1 MVSIQR
7 KYRNIYMDNLPI
19 HITLDDEVNDKTS
32 IQKGFKALVSHVK
45 KKRTSLG
52 IDNNET
58 NVVKKWNN
66 LKLLIFNYKEAHTE
80 CRELNNFFDR
90 LLTIIALIMS
100 FITTFLL
107 AIKDIQTD
115 TNPYIYIIECVTSG
129 IATLMVGLTNAYDN
143 AGKREI
149 HNNVVIKLRNLA
161 LTTQQLSEIE
171 ENRNDLVKYQE
182 CYSKFIE
189 ALGTTYIYEEVR
201 KKYGLDKKYLL
212 GFN

>member
-1 MVSIQR
+1 ME
-7 KYRNIYMDNLPI
+7 NLPI
-19 HITLDDEVNDKTS
+19 NITLDDNINDKTS
-32 IQKGFKALVSHVK
+32 MQKGFKALVSHVK

-52 IDNNET
+52 IDSNET
-58 NVVKKWNN
+58 NIVKKWNN

-90 LLTIIALIMS
+90 LLTIIALVMS

-115 TNPYIYIIECVTSG
+115 VNPYIYIIECVTSG

>member
-1 MVSIQR
+1 MRQR
-7 KYRNIYMDNLPI
+7 KYRNIYMDNSPI
-19 HITLDDEVNDKTS
+19 HITLDHEVNDKTS
-32 IQKGFKALVSHVK
+32 MQKGFKALVSHVK

-66 LKLLIFNYKEAHTE
+66 LKLLIFNYKEAHIE

-161 LTTQQLSEIE
+161 LTTQQLSELE

>member
-7 KYRNIYMDNLPI
+7 KYRNIYMDNSPI
-19 HITLDDEVNDKTS
+19 HITLDHEVNDKTS
-32 IQKGFKALVSHVK
+32 MQKGFKALVSHVK

-66 LKLLIFNYKEAHTE
+66 LKLLIFNYKEAHIE

-161 LTTQQLSEIE
+161 LTTQQLSELE

>member
-1 MVSIQR
+1 
-7 KYRNIYMDNLPI
+7 MDNSPI
-19 HITLDDEVNDKTS
+19 HITLDHEVNDKTS
-32 IQKGFKALVSHVK
+32 MQKGFKALVSHVK

-66 LKLLIFNYKEAHTE
+66 LKLLIFNYKEAHIE

-161 LTTQQLSEIE
+161 LTTQQLSELE